1 MDALEQTPALHL
13 GAPSGPAPAA
23 APSRRSPRV
32 SSAHSARAPV
42 APRTLPAPASSSP
55 LGTVLFRRERA
66 PARAVHRVRVL
77 MIACVAFALPALTV
91 AVASANARPV
101 DVDLLLGRTSVP
113 LPWLIEITVALGW
126 LSGVLTTKLLR
137 RRSIFGGP
145 R

>member
-1 MDALEQTPALHL
+1 
-13 GAPSGPAPAA
+13 
-23 APSRRSPRV
+23 
-32 SSAHSARAPV
+32 
-42 APRTLPAPASSSP
+42 
-55 LGTVLFRRERA
+55 
-66 PARAVHRVRVL
+66 